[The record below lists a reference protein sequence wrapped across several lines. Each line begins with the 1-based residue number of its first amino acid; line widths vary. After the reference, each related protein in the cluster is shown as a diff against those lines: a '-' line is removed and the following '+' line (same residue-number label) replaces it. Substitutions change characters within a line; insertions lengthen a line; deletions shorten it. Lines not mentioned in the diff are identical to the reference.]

1 MSASFP
7 RRLAAVCCLFPL
19 AATAQHTTAPGTAVP
34 TLRDIVVT
42 ASRSPE
48 PLADV
53 VGDVTVI
60 GQDQLTEARGD
71 SMVEIIGRAPGV
83 QFTSNGGPQTV
94 TSLFLRGT
102 NSAHTLVLIDG
113 MRINGSTAGSV
124 HFPALDPAMVERIE
138 ILRGAAS
145 SLYGS
150 DAIGGVV
157 NIITKKGGQDR
168 PLSAWANVGYGTYE
182 TAKSSLG
189 LSGAAQGWDYS
200 LSTSAASSKGFDALR
215 RRKADNKAIAG
226 YYPDKDGYRSHAVS
240 GTLGYRWAEGHR
252 IGLTAYNGYT
262 DGDYDNEYTPY
273 PNTHAI
279 YRQQAYSLTSTDI
292 ITDWWESDLRF
303 GFTKDNNDN
312 RSDSSSVFNSLKRH
326 YSWTNTF
333 KPNANHRLS
342 VLLERQE
349 ERVQASTTRYAQDAR
364 DTNAAALIYK
374 GRIRRLHTQAS
385 VRNDNI
391 SGYGNQPT
399 GSLGLDFDLTDAWQ
413 IGIAGNTGFHAP
425 TFNDLYYPFELYTW
439 GGVPTG
445 SYSGNPGLKPE
456 KSRNIEAH
464 IQYRTD
470 DTLLRATIYQNR
482 IRNLIIYDV
491 TEPVPFFTE
500 GTMRNLDTATIHGVT
515 LTAEHTFG
523 NTTLRASADLLNP
536 RNEDPQPAKGF
547 TPAEGSTLPY
557 RARQVF
563 HLGVE
568 HRIQALKLGAEYQ
581 YTGNRYADAAN
592 RTRLGG
598 YSLVNLTAAYDF
610 SKSLGVQV
618 RWNNV
623 LDKDYVLVDGY
634 NTPGSNVFVNLSWRM

>member
-7 RRLAAVCCLFPL
+7 RRLAAACCLFPL
-19 AATAQHTTAPGTAVP
+19 AATAQTSSPGSAVP
-34 TLRDIVVT
+34 MLRDIVVT

-60 GQDQLTEARGD
+60 GPEQLAETRGD
-71 SMVEIIGRAPGV
+71 GIAEIIGRAPGV
-83 QFTSNGGPQTV
+83 QFTTTGGPQTQ
-94 TSLFLRGT
+94 TSIYLRGAKP
-102 NSAHTLVLIDG
+102 SQTLVLIDG
-113 MRINGSTAGSV
+113 MRINSSTMGGIN
-124 HFPALDPAMVERIE
+124 FPTIDPATIERIE

-150 DAIGGVV
+150 DAIGGVI
-157 NIITKKGGQDR
+157 NIITKQGEQNR
-168 PLSAWANVGYGTYE
+168 PLSAWANIGYGTYE
-182 TAKSSLG
+182 TARSSLG
-189 LSGAAQGWDYS
+189 LSGAASGWDYS
-200 LSTSAASSKGFDALR
+200 FSTSAATSKGFDALR
-215 RRKADNKAIAG
+215 RRKADGTVIAG
-226 YYPDKDGYRSHAVS
+226 YYPDKDGYRSHTVS

-262 DGDYDNEYTPY
+262 RGDYDNEFTPY
-273 PNTHAI
+273 PNTYAI
-279 YRQQAYSLTSTDI
+279 YRQQAYSLTSTDS
-292 ITDWWESDLRF
+292 ITGWWESELRF
-303 GFTKDNNDN
+303 GFTKDDNDN

-333 KPNANHRLS
+333 RPHADHRIS

-349 ERVQASTTRYAQDAR
+349 ERVQATTTRYDQDAR

-374 GRIRRLHTQAS
+374 GRVNRLHTQAS

-391 SGYGNQPT
+391 SGYGNQTT
-399 GSLGLDFDLTDAWQ
+399 GSLGLDFDLTDTWQ

-425 TFNDLYYPFELYTW
+425 TFNDLYYPGFGGLYQ
-439 GGVPTG
+439 
-445 SYSGNPGLKPE
+445 GNPDLKPE
-456 KSRNIEAH
+456 KSKNIEAH
-464 IQYRTD
+464 LVYEGER
-470 DTLLRATIYQNR
+470 DTVRITAFQNK
-482 IRNLIIYDV
+482 IRNLIA
-491 TEPVPFFTE
+491 TSPSFPFSPENIGSATLLGLTLE
-500 GTMRNLDTATIHGVT
+500 GSHRFN
-515 LTAEHTFG
+515 
-523 NTTLRASADLLNP
+523 NTTLRGSIDLLDP
-536 RNEDPQPAKGF
+536 RNDNPKPGEDSQ
-547 TPAEGSTLPY
+547 LPL

-563 HLGVE
+563 HLSAE
-568 HRIQALKLGAEYQ
+568 HRIQALKVGAEYQ
-581 YTGNRYADAAN
+581 YTGNRLDSVTK
-592 RTRLGG
+592 TRLGG

>member
-7 RRLAAVCCLFPL
+7 RRLAAACCLFPL
-19 AATAQHTTAPGTAVP
+19 AATAQSASPDAAVP

-48 PLADV
+48 PLADA

-60 GQDQLTEARGD
+60 GQDQLAEARGD
-71 SMVEIIGRAPGV
+71 SIAEIIGRQPGV
-83 QFTSNGGPQTV
+83 QFTTYGGPQTQ
-94 TSLFLRGT
+94 TGLFLRGT
-102 NSAHTLVLIDG
+102 NSTHALILIDG
-113 MRINGSTAGSV
+113 MRVNGATSGGTA
-124 HFPALDPAMVERIE
+124 FPAIDPAMIERVE
-138 ILRGAAS
+138 ILRGSAS

-157 NIITKKGGQDR
+157 NIITKKGEQDR

-189 LSGAAQGWDYS
+189 LSGAANGWDYS
-200 LSTSAASSKGFDALR
+200 FSASAATSKGFDALR
-215 RRKADNKAIAG
+215 RHKANNSAIAG
-226 YYPDKDGYRSHAVS
+226 HYPDKDGYRSHSVS

-252 IGLTAYNGYT
+252 IGLTAYNGYL
-262 DGDYDNEYTPY
+262 DGDYDNEFTRY
-273 PNTHAI
+273 PDTYAI
-279 YRQQAYSLTSTDI
+279 YRQQAYGLSSTDR
-292 ITDWWESDLRF
+292 ITDWWDSDLRF
-303 GFTKDNNDN
+303 GFTKDGNDN
-312 RSDSSSVFNSLKRH
+312 RSDTSSVFNTLKRH

-333 KPNANHRLS
+333 KPHADHRIS

-349 ERVQASTTRYAQDAR
+349 ERVQSTTTRYDQDAR

-374 GRIRRLHTQAS
+374 GRIDRLHAQAS

-391 SGYGNQPT
+391 SGYGNQTT
-399 GSLGLDFDLTDAWQ
+399 GSLGLDFDLTDTWQ

-425 TFNDLYYPFELYTW
+425 TFNDLYWPLEVSAW
-439 GGVPTG
+439 G
-445 SYSGNPGLKPE
+445 SYGGNPDLKPE
-456 KSRNIEAH
+456 KSRNVEGH
-464 IQYRTD
+464 LQYRSEHTRVRV
-470 DTLLRATIYQNR
+470 TVFTNR
-482 IRNLIIYDV
+482 IRNLIATSTVETAPWFYETTIQNV
-491 TEPVPFFTE
+491 
-500 GTMRNLDTATIHGVT
+500 NQATIRGLT
-515 LTAEHTFG
+515 LAGEHDFG
-523 NTTLRASADLLNP
+523 DTTLRASADFLDP
-536 RNEDPQPAKGF
+536 RNDDPRPG
-547 TPAEGSTLPY
+547 EGSQLSR

-568 HRIQALKLGAEYQ
+568 HRIQAWTLGAEYQ
-581 YTGNRYADAAN
+581 YTGNRYDDLAN
-592 RTRLGG
+592 KTRLGG

>member
-19 AATAQHTTAPGTAVP
+19 AATAQSASTDAAVP

-60 GQDQLTEARGD
+60 GPKQLAEARGD
-71 SMVEIIGRAPGV
+71 SIAEIIGRAPGV

-94 TSLFLRGT
+94 TSLFMRGA

-113 MRINGSTAGSV
+113 MRINGSTSGGV
-124 HFPALDPAMVERIE
+124 NFPAIDPALVERIE

-150 DAIGGVV
+150 DAIGGVI
-157 NIITKKGGQDR
+157 NIITKKGEQDR

-182 TAKSSLG
+182 TAKSNLG

-200 LSTSAASSKGFDALR
+200 FSASAAGSKGFDAQR
-215 RRKADNKAIAG
+215 PRYSNDVPNDMH
-226 YYPDKDGYRSHAVS
+226 YPDKDGYRSHAVS
-240 GTLGYRWAEGHR
+240 GTLGYRWAEGHH
-252 IGLTAYNGYT
+252 IGLSAYNGYT
-262 DGDYDNEYTPY
+262 DGDFDASGYDPVTWNSY
-273 PNTHAI
+273 PLDNVYSL
-279 YRQQAYSLTSTDI
+279 YRQQAYALTSTDR
-292 ITDWWESDLRF
+292 ITDQWESVLRF
-303 GFTKDNNDN
+303 GWNKDSVESRDPVSTNYTASQHRTFSWQNNWQ
-312 RSDSSSVFNSLKRH
+312 FL
-326 YSWTNTF
+326 
-333 KPNANHRLS
+333 PQHRLS
-342 VLLERQE
+342 LVTERVE
-349 ERVQASTTRYAQDAR
+349 ERVQSNTRYDQSDR
-364 DTNAAALIYK
+364 DTNAVALIYK
-374 GRIRRLHTQAS
+374 GRIDRLHTQAS
-385 VRNDNI
+385 VRNDNYT
-391 SGYGNQPT
+391 GYGNQTT

-413 IGIAGNTGFHAP
+413 VGVAGNTGFHAP
-425 TFNDLYYPFELYTW
+425 TFNDMYYP
-439 GGVPTG
+439 G
-445 SYSGNPGLKPE
+445 SVNLDLKPE

-464 IQYRTD
+464 LAYTGERTQARL
-470 DTLLRATIYQNR
+470 TLFQNKVRDLIVWDNALSKSNNLDSATIR
-482 IRNLIIYDV
+482 GI
-491 TEPVPFFTE
+491 
-500 GTMRNLDTATIHGVT
+500 T
-515 LTAEHTFG
+515 LSGEHDFG
-523 NTTLRASADLLNP
+523 NTTLRASADFLDP
-536 RNEDPQPAKGF
+536 RNDDPAPGTNSQ
-547 TPAEGSTLPY
+547 LIR
-557 RARQVF
+557 RARQIF
-563 HLGVE
+563 HVGIE

-581 YTGNRYADAAN
+581 YTGNRYDNVYNSATFKTEQ
-592 RTRLGG
+592 TRLGG

>member
-83 QFTSNGGPQTV
+83 QFTTTGGPQTV
-94 TSLFLRGT
+94 SGIYLRGA
-102 NSAHTLVLIDG
+102 NPSQTLVLIDG
-113 MRINGSTAGSV
+113 MRATELLSGGTRLESID
-124 HFPALDPAMVERIE
+124 PALVERVE

-157 NIITKKGGQDR
+157 NIITKKGEQDR
-168 PLSAWANVGYGTYE
+168 PLSAWANVGYGTHE
-182 TAKSSLG
+182 TIKSSLG

-200 LSTSAASSKGFDALR
+200 LSTSAASSKGFDVMR
-215 RRKADNKAIAG
+215 RHFANNSSTDSWGHYADE
-226 YYPDKDGYRSHAVS
+226 DGYASRGWS
-240 GTLGYRWAEGHR
+240 GTLGYQWTPGHH
-252 IGLTAYNGYT
+252 IGLAAYNST
-262 DGDYDNEYTPY
+262 LHADSDGTEDNFPWATEH
-273 PNTHAI
+273 NVRNLV
-279 YRQQAYSLTSTDI
+279 RQQAYSITSTDRI
-292 ITDWWESDLRF
+292 MDRWESVLRF
-303 GFTKDNNDN
+303 GWT
-312 RSDSSSVFNSLKRH
+312 RDSLDYRRPTDGSLVHSSLKRTL
-326 YSWTNTF
+326 SWQHNLQIL
-333 KPNANHRLS
+333 PDHRVSILA
-342 VLLERQE
+342 ERLE
-349 ERVQASTTRYAQDAR
+349 ERINSDFSYDQTDRNVNS
-364 DTNAAALIYK
+364 AALIYK
-374 GRIRRLHTQAS
+374 GRIDRLHTQAS
-385 VRNDNI
+385 VRNDNYTDHG
-391 SGYGNQPT
+391 SQTT
-399 GSLGLDFDLTDAWQ
+399 GSLGLDLDLSDTWQ
-413 IGIAGNTGFHAP
+413 IGVAGSTGFRVP
-425 TFNDLYYPFELYTW
+425 TFADLYQDYPAAFYK
-439 GGVPTG
+439 
-445 SYSGNPGLKPE
+445 GNPDLSPE

-464 IQYRTD
+464 IQYQDGGTWLRLTAYKNKVRD
-470 DTLLRATIYQNR
+470 LIVNVSDPVTWWTSPQNVAQATLRGL
-482 IRNLIIYDV
+482 
-491 TEPVPFFTE
+491 
-500 GTMRNLDTATIHGVT
+500 T
-515 LTAEHTFG
+515 LTGEHDFG
-523 NTTLRASADLLNP
+523 DTTLRASADFLDP
-536 RNEDPQPAKGF
+536 RNDDPKPG
-547 TPAEGSTLPY
+547 EGSMLPY

-581 YTGNRYADAAN
+581 YTGNRYAELAN

>member
-1 MSASFP
+1 MTIPFS
-7 RRLAAVCCLFPL
+7 RRTLAAAVCLIPL
-19 AATAQHTTAPGTAVP
+19 AATAQPDTAAIPA
-34 TLRDIVVT
+34 LQDIVVT
-42 ASRSPE
+42 PSRTAE
-48 PLADV
+48 PLSEV

-60 GQDQLTEARGD
+60 GPKQLAEARGD
-71 SMVEIIGRAPGV
+71 SLAEIIGRAPGV

-94 TSLFLRGT
+94 TSLFLRGA
-102 NSAHTLVLIDG
+102 NSNHTLVLIDG
-113 MRINGSTAGSV
+113 MRVNGSTWGGV
-124 HFPALDPAMVERIE
+124 NFPAIDPATVERIE

-150 DAIGGVV
+150 DAIGGVI
-157 NIITKKGGQDR
+157 NIITKQGEQDR
-168 PLSAWANVGYGTYE
+168 PLSAWANIGYGTYE

-215 RRKADNKAIAG
+215 PRKANNTPITGHD
-226 YYPDKDGYRSHAVS
+226 PDKDGYRSHAVS

-252 IGLTAYNGYT
+252 IGVTAYNGYT
-262 DGDYDNEYTPY
+262 DGDYDNEFTPY
-273 PNTHAI
+273 PDTYTI
-279 YRQQAYSLTSTDI
+279 FRQQAYSLNSADR
-292 ITDWWESDLRF
+292 ITDWWDSDLRF
-303 GFTKDNNDN
+303 GFTKDSNDN
-312 RSDSSSVFNSLKRH
+312 RSDSSSVFSSLKRQ

-333 KPNANHRLS
+333 RPLADHRIS

-349 ERVQASTTRYAQDAR
+349 ERAQSSSTRYSQEAR

-374 GRIRRLHTQAS
+374 GRIDRLHTQAS

-391 SGYGNQPT
+391 SGYGNQAT

-413 IGIAGNTGFHAP
+413 IGVAGNTGFHAP
-425 TFNDLYYPFELYTW
+425 TFNDLYWPLAF
-439 GGVPTG
+439 GFK
-445 SYSGNPGLKPE
+445 GNPNLKPE
-456 KSRNIEAH
+456 KSKNVEAH
-464 IQYRTD
+464 VRYQTAATQLSLVLYR
-470 DTLLRATIYQNR
+470 NR
-482 IRNLIIYDV
+482 IENLIDPYNCSDPSGPCTTKNV
-491 TEPVPFFTE
+491 SQ
-500 GTMRNLDTATIHGVT
+500 ATIHGLT
-515 LTAEHTFG
+515 LTGQHNFG
-523 NTTLRASADLLNP
+523 NTTLLASADFLDP
-536 RNEDPQPAKGF
+536 RNDDPRPAQGF
-547 TPAEGSTLPY
+547 TPAEGSTLPR

-581 YTGNRYADAAN
+581 YTGNRYEDLAN